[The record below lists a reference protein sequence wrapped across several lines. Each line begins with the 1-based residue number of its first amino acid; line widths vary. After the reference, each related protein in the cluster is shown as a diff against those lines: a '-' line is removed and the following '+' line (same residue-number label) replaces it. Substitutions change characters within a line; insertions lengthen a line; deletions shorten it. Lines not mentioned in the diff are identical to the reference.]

1 MVNRA
6 IRKLPFREISRI
18 TPKIVA
24 EIKAIPDDDI
34 EYSIKEIAWMH
45 RSLENL
51 DYMQM
56 EAERLELS
64 ETLKHIAVQKAWIEG
79 ELRDHERQ
87 VRRRLN
93 DTR

>member
-1 MVNRA
+1 MTNRA
-6 IRKLPFREISRI
+6 IRVLPFPPVERI
-18 TPKIVA
+18 TTEIVA
-24 EIKAIPDDDI
+24 QIKAIPDEDI